1 MLLGDDLRL
10 PISELFVSVQGEG
23 TLTGVP
29 SWFIRL
35 SGCNL
40 RCKWCD
46 TPYASWRP
54 EQRNSGG
61 TGAGAEAKPG
71 ARETEVVVDSGAAA
85 VPRSGMS
92 IAEIIN
98 APEFTTPDPH
108 TGRAPSI
115 RHAVVTGGEPMMFPG
130 LAALTRALR
139 ARAMHITIETAG
151 TICPESP
158 EAFPACDLM
167 SISPK
172 LSNSTPTP
180 EEAIRLSGSPSGA
193 AWSDRHEQRRLNLP
207 ALQCLLD
214 AFPAPRRQLKFV
226 VAGEADLREIEALLS
241 GLRGWSPEDVQLMP
255 EGTPPTRERM
265 LWAVRACLDRGW
277 RYCHRVHQ
285 DVFGNLRG
293 T

>member
-1 MLLGDDLRL
+1 M
-10 PISELFVSVQGEG
+10 
-23 TLTGVP
+23 LTGVP

-54 EQRNSGG
+54 EQRSSGG
-61 TGAGAEAKPG
+61 VEAGAGARAGTGAKVGAPEIDVVVDTGAGAG
-71 ARETEVVVDSGAAA
+71 A
-85 VPRSGMS
+85 RSGMT
-92 IAEIIN
+92 IREILA
-98 APEFTTPDPH
+98 APEFTTPDPQ
-108 TGRAPSI
+108 TGRVPSI
-115 RHAVVTGGEPMMFPG
+115 RHAVVTGGEPMMFPALG
-130 LAALTRALR
+130 ALTHALR
-139 ARAMHITIETAG
+139 ARGMHITIETAG
-151 TICPESP
+151 TICPEYP
-158 EAFPACDLM
+158 AAIPACDLM

-180 EEAIRLSGSPSGA
+180 EEAVRLSGSPSGA
-193 AWSDRHEQRRLNLP
+193 TWSERHEQRRLNVP
-207 ALQCLLD
+207 VLQRLLD
-214 AFPAPRRQLKFV
+214 AFPPPRRQLKFV
-226 VAGEADLREIEALLS
+226 VANEGDLREIEALLS
-241 GLRGWSPEDVQLMP
+241 SLRGWTPDDVQLMP

-285 DVFGNLRG
+285 DVFGNVRG